1 MMAINDC
8 TWLVVST
15 ILKNIS
21 QWEGLSH
28 ILWKN
33 VPNHQSDTI
42 LINGGM
48 NSCCIHDTIT
58 GHRRFTNLTS
68 YRDCICWALTLSNVL
83 GEWMLDV
90 AASSYLVGGYYSQ
103 YMAVS
108 WDDYSQYMGSHNPVI
123 FQTTNQITII
133 LLIFPLLLVYTLWK
147 PLLISHNITI
157 FQTTNQIWF
166 HTWDLDTPQILIRD
180 LRDLG
185 RFGVTTEWV
194 WPQILKNP

>member
-1 MMAINDC
+1 MGN
-8 TWLVVST
+8 
-15 ILKNIS
+15 
-21 QWEGLSH
+21 
-28 ILWKN
+28 N
-33 VPNHQSDTI
+33 VPNHQSDLI

-68 YRDCICWALTLSNVL
+68 YRNCICWAPTLSNVL

-147 PLLISHNITI
+147 PQLISLFSSHHQPDMISYVG
-157 FQTTNQIWF
+157 FGKATNLDSRPSGSWAIWCD
-166 HTWDLDTPQILIRD
+166 HR
-180 LRDLG
+180 
-185 RFGVTTEWV
+185 
-194 WPQILKNP
+194 ILKV

>member
-1 MMAINDC
+1 M
-8 TWLVVST
+8 
-15 ILKNIS
+15 
-21 QWEGLSH
+21 G
-28 ILWKN
+28 KN
-33 VPNHQSDTI
+33 VPNHQSDMI

-68 YRDCICWALTLSNVL
+68 YRNCICWAPTLSNVL

-108 WDDYSQYMGSHNPVI
+108 WDDYSQYMGCHNPVI
-123 FQTTNQITII
+123 FQTTNQSTII

-147 PLLISHNITI
+147 PLLISLVSKPPTRYDFIRG
-157 FQTTNQIWF
+157 IWKGHKSWF
-166 HTWDLDTPQILIRD
+166 ATFGILGDL
-180 LRDLG
+180 
-185 RFGVTTEWV
+185 V
-194 WPQILKNP
+194 WPQNPKSVDPSW